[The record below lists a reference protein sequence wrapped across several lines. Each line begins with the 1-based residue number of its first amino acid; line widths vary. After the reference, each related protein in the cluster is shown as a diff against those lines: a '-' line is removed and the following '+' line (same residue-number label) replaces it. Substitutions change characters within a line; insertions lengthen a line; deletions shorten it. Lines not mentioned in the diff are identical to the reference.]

1 MCIYKIQNLNT
12 NEIYIGSAIN
22 FAKRKYYH
30 LYDLKNNKHHSIILQ
45 NSFNKHGEKNFE
57 FSIIEEVYEKENLIK
72 KEQFYIDTLKPKY
85 NCSKTAG
92 SPLGV
97 KHTLQARLNMS
108 KAHLG
113 KKLTPESIAKRTLK
127 QSGENHWSYGKE
139 RPEET
144 KKKLSDGVK
153 AYYSNGGI
161 HHQTGKKVTDEV
173 KQKIAEKLMIPIL
186 QYNKNGDFIQEW
198 KGASEA
204 SKFLKIN
211 SVNINQACNGK
222 LKTSGGY
229 IWKFK
234 IKK

>member
-1 MCIYKIQNLNT
+1 MICIYKIQNLKT
-12 NEIYIGSAIN
+12 NQIYIGSAIN

-45 NSFNKHGEKNFE
+45 NSFNKHGEENFE
-57 FSIIEEVYEKENLIK
+57 FSVIEEVYEKENLIK
-72 KEQFYIDTLKPKY
+72 REQYYIDTLKPKY

-144 KKKLSDGVK
+144 KKKVSKSLKEYYKDGGLPSRK
-153 AYYSNGGI
+153 GAIISEE
-161 HHQTGKKVTDEV
+161 QKKKTS
-173 KQKIAEKLMIPIL
+173 EKLMKPIV
-186 QYNKNGDFIQEW
+186 QYTKNGEFIRNW

-204 SKFLKIN
+204 SKETGIN

-222 LKTSGGY
+222 LKTSGGF

-234 IKK
+234 NN

>member
-1 MCIYKIQNLNT
+1 MICIYKIQNLNT

-45 NSFNKHGEKNFE
+45 NSFNKHGEENFE
-57 FSIIEEVYEKENLIK
+57 FSVIEEVYEKENLIK
-72 KEQFYIDTLKPKY
+72 REQYYIDTLKPKY

-113 KKLTPESIAKRTLK
+113 KKLTTESVAKRTLK
-127 QSGENHWSYGKE
+127 QSGENHWSYGKK

-144 KKKLSDGVK
+144 KKKVSDGVK
-153 AYYSNGGI
+153 LYYENGGV
-161 HHQTGKKVTDEV
+161 HHQQNKLVSDEV
-173 KQKIAEKLMIPIL
+173 KIKISETLMIPIL
-186 QYNKNGDFIQEW
+186 QFSKDGTLIKEW
-198 KGASEA
+198 KGTIEA
-204 SKFLKIN
+204 AKNLNLHGTGITACLK
-211 SVNINQACNGK
+211 GK
-222 LKTSGGY
+222 LKTSGGF
-229 IWKFK
+229 IWKYNN
-234 IKK
+234 